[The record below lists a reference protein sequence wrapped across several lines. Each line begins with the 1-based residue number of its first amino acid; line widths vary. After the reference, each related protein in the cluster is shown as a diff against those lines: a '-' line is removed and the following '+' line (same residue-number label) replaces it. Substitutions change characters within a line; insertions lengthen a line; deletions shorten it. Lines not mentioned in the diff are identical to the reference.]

1 MSLTNWPSL
10 PFSWMMQKMKLPG
23 PEDKTSMVV
32 RAIIHDV
39 HVQEKPNLK
48 VNALLVGSH
57 AQRSILKARGKI
69 LTFDQLTLD
78 SPQGYGTVLLSGPH
92 KGQEYT
98 GILARPQEHCPT
110 TPNSTCHRGAGN

>member
-1 MSLTNWPSL
+1 MSLTNWPPL
-10 PFSWMMQKMKLPG
+10 PFYWMIQKMKLPG
-23 PEDKTSMVV
+23 PEDKTSVVV
-32 RAIIHDV
+32 RTIIHDV
-39 HVQEKPNLK
+39 RVQEKPNLK
-48 VNALLVGSH
+48 VYVLLVGSH